1 MIEVMWV
8 PPAKLRAFCK
18 LDLRY
23 WPMDKQ
29 QCFMKF
35 ASWTHHGG
43 QIQLD
48 LYNEKNNVSTMRNF
62 KVSPRQHYSYE
73 KHLCKCLISFSG

>member
-1 MIEVMWV
+1 M

-48 LYNEKNNVSTMRNF
+48 LYNEKNNVSTICNYI
-62 KVSPRQHYSYE
+62 VSPRQRNM
-73 KHLCKCLISFSG
+73 ISLKVFRDIIYIHVCT